1 LIPLPP
7 LIDCSSIFP
16 RNRIMKTTVMAKVGH
31 AGSKW
36 HVVDASDRVLGRLAA
51 KVASLLMGKTKP
63 TFTPHVDAGDFVI
76 VVNAE
81 KIAVT
86 GRKADQ
92 KVYRHHTGY
101 IGGLVARPYKELLES
116 RPEEIIQLAVRRML
130 PKSRLGRSMFS
141 KLKVYRGPG
150 HPHAAQ
156 KPEPY
161 EV

>member
-1 LIPLPP
+1 
-7 LIDCSSIFP
+7 
-16 RNRIMKTTVMAKVGH
+16 MKTTVMAKVGH
-31 AGSKW
+31 ADSTW
-36 HVVDASDRVLGRLAA
+36 HVVDASDRVLGRLAT

-81 KIAVT
+81 KVAVT

-101 IGGLVARPYKELLES
+101 IGGLVERPYKDMIEQH
-116 RPEEIIQLAVRRML
+116 PEEIIELAVRRML
-130 PKSRLGRSMFS
+130 PKSRLGRKMFS
-141 KLKVYRGPG
+141 KLKVYRGAD

-156 KPEPY
+156 QPKPY

>member
-1 LIPLPP
+1 M
-7 LIDCSSIFP
+7 
-16 RNRIMKTTVMAKVGH
+16 NTTVMAKVGH
-31 AGSKW
+31 AEAKW
-36 HVVDASDRVLGRLAA
+36 HVVDATDRVLGRLAT

-101 IGGLVARPYKELLES
+101 VGNLVERPFKELLES

-130 PKSRLGRSMFS
+130 PKSRLGKRMFT
-141 KLKVYRGPG
+141 KLKVYRGAK

-156 KPEPY
+156 QPATYK
-161 EV
+161 V